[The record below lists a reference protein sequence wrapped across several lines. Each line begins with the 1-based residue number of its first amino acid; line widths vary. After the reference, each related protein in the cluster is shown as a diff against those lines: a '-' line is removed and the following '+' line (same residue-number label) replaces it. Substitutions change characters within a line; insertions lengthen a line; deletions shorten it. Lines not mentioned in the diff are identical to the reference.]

1 MKNINTLLTLV
12 ALCFINVIFAQATA
26 TFNASATII
35 QPIGITTTS
44 DLSFA
49 NLDAKNGGAVTLT
62 PDNLRISEGNVDLA
76 EGGNV
81 SAAAFKITGQPGL
94 TYAISIPSN
103 KYVLTNG
110 SDSMII
116 SNFTTDATSNNI
128 LADGSQTIHIGATL
142 NVKPNQMPGIY
153 VSPARFNVTV
163 NYN

>member
-1 MKNINTLLTLV
+1 MKNINILLIIIT
-12 ALCFINVIFAQATA
+12 LCFTSIIFAQATA

-62 PDNLRISEGNVDLA
+62 PDNFRISEGNVDLA
-76 EGGNV
+76 EGGKV
-81 SAAAFKITGQPGL
+81 SAAAFQITGQSGL

-103 KYVLTNG
+103 DYVLTNG
-110 SDSMII
+110 SESMII
-116 SNFTTDATSNNI
+116 NNFTTDARGDNAM
-128 LADGSQTIHIGATL
+128 ADGSQTIHIGATL
-142 NVKPNQMPGIY
+142 NVNPNQTPGNY
-153 VSPARFNVTV
+153 VSPAGFNVTV